1 MTCNSSISLFSCCCF
16 RRWYSYWLRKSLS
29 LCSFL
34 SDLIQ
39 AQKLDPSSLFTWVM
53 SSVSNSSPKGCGL
66 ELCRTVSRL
75 LRICWDNSIGGHWL
89 LKGDQFPKWYGK
101 VGFLESLGNCH
112 WQECYC
118 MICFCVNSYS
128 FSKCFTSATLIRKEL
143 NDLSFWIHNSVKKL
157 ETLTD
162 ILEFLRV
169 ERAESNDTE
178 EKVIIAHLP
187 QKSVV
192 EVHKHLPF
200 IQWWMLYIT
209 EATLLLLLLLWIW
222 CQNSF
227 GTKPDL
233 NSHELSLG
241 IFRHFS
247 CRNVKR

>member
-1 MTCNSSISLFSCCCF
+1 MCSS
-16 RRWYSYWLRKSLS
+16 
-29 LCSFL
+29 L

-39 AQKLDPSSLFTWVM
+39 AQKLDPSSLFIWVM
-53 SSVSNSSPKGCGL
+53 SSVSTSSPKGCGL
-66 ELCRTVSRL
+66 ELYQTVSRL

-112 WQECYC
+112 WQECRC
-118 MICFCVNSYS
+118 MICIWVNAYS

-178 EKVIIAHLP
+178 GKVIIAHLS

-192 EVHKHLPF
+192 EVHKHLSS
-200 IQWWMLYIT
+200 IRRWMLYTT
-209 EATLLLLLLLWIW
+209 EATYYYYYYYEFGAKTHLAQNLTWTHMNLVLEYLDIFLAEMLKDKLWDV
-222 CQNSF
+222 F
-227 GTKPDL
+227 PDTIG
-233 NSHELSLG
+233 SV
-241 IFRHFS
+241 I
-247 CRNVKR
+247 

>member
-1 MTCNSSISLFSCCCF
+1 MCN
-16 RRWYSYWLRKSLS
+16 
-29 LCSFL
+29 FL

-39 AQKLDPSSLFTWVM
+39 AQKLHPSSLFIWVM
-53 SSVSNSSPKGCGL
+53 RSVSTSSPKGCGL
-66 ELCRTVSRL
+66 ELCQTVSRL

-112 WQECYC
+112 WQECRC
-118 MICFCVNSYS
+118 MICIWVNAYS

-178 EKVIIAHLP
+178 GKVIIAHLS

-192 EVHKHLPF
+192 EVHKHLSS
-200 IQWWMLYIT
+200 IRRWMLYTT
-209 EATLLLLLLLWIW
+209 EATYYYYYYYEFGAKTHLAQNLTWTHMNLVLEYLDIFLAEMLKDKLWDV
-222 CQNSF
+222 F
-227 GTKPDL
+227 PDAIG
-233 NSHELSLG
+233 SV
-241 IFRHFS
+241 I
-247 CRNVKR
+247 

>member
-1 MTCNSSISLFSCCCF
+1 
-16 RRWYSYWLRKSLS
+16 
-29 LCSFL
+29 
-34 SDLIQ
+34 
-39 AQKLDPSSLFTWVM
+39 M

-66 ELCRTVSRL
+66 ELCRTVSLL
-75 LRICWDNSIGGHWL
+75 LRICWDSSIGDHWL

-112 WQECYC
+112 WQECRC
-118 MICFCVNSYS
+118 MICIWVNAYS

-178 EKVIIAHLP
+178 GKVIIAHLS

-192 EVHKHLPF
+192 EVHKHLSS
-200 IQWWMLYIT
+200 IRRWMLYTT
-209 EATLLLLLLLWIW
+209 EATYYYYYYYYEFGAKTHLAQNLTWTHMNLVLEYLDIFLAEMLKEKLW
-222 CQNSF
+222 NVF
-227 GTKPDL
+227 PDTIG
-233 NSHELSLG
+233 SV
-241 IFRHFS
+241 I
-247 CRNVKR
+247 